1 MKKKTV
7 KLVSAVVVLGVA
19 CGAYVGVN
27 SYVSSQE
34 AKEAEEEDKSV
45 DLISLKADEVTAV
58 SFKADDADVEFD
70 RKDDSWTEK
79 SDADFP
85 VNQDTVDD
93 AVKGVASLTADQ
105 EISDVEDLSQ
115 YELDDP
121 QNTITLTT
129 ADGDTTLQVG
139 MESSNNQ
146 YYVKK
151 EDDDKNVYLVS
162 STSLEPFMGGLY
174 DFAESG
180 TFPSVT
186 SATITDV
193 KVDKED
199 GYELTQDA
207 DNLFW
212 NVSDGK
218 DTEKADTTK
227 AGNVTSAIG
236 SLAYDKFV
244 DYNCTDD
251 AKYGFDDPYAVIT
264 AKYTEDADSSD
275 TEDDSEEEETKTV
288 TVDKEITI
296 YVGDETGSDRYV
308 KVDDSKEVYTIT
320 EDSLTDILDSTISD
334 FYSLTVNYVSVNDLD
349 SLEIKSD
356 DGDHTVDVVRE
367 TAKAE
372 DEEESDTDT
381 DTSDEEN
388 TDESSA
394 ETSDESS
401 ADVDS
406 SDETTS
412 DTTTT
417 SYELDGEELD
427 ESAFTTFYNKLINMT
442 AQERLTEEYTPDG
455 EAAYT
460 FLFKDTDGNETTAE
474 YYEYDTNFY
483 AAVVGDKV
491 YLVNKMNVKELNDAY
506 QDMINR

>member
-151 EDDDKNVYLVS
+151 ADDDKNVYLVS

-236 SLAYDKFV
+236 SLSYDKFV

-320 EDSLTDILDSTISD
+320 EDSLTDILDSTVSD
-334 FYSLTVNYVSVNDLD
+334 FYSLSVNYLSVNSLD
-349 SLEIKSD
+349 SLEVKTPN
-356 DGDHTVDVVRE
+356 GDHTVTVTRE
-367 TAKAE
+367 TTKDSDDEDAE
-372 DEEESDTDT
+372 
-381 DTSDEEN
+381 
-388 TDESSA
+388 
-394 ETSDESS
+394 
-401 ADVDS
+401 
-406 SDETTS
+406 ETTTVS
-412 DTTTT
+412 CKLDGADLDDTT
-417 SYELDGEELD
+417 
-427 ESAFTTFYNKLINMT
+427 FTTFYNKLINMT
-442 AQERLTEEYTPDG
+442 AQQRLTEDYTPEG
-455 EAAYT
+455 NPAYT
-460 FLFKDTDGNETTAE
+460 FVFKDTDGNETTAE

-491 YLVNKMNVKELNDAY
+491 YLVNKMNIRDMDEAY
-506 QDMINR
+506 QKVINQDKETDSEEE

>member
-7 KLVSAVVVLGVA
+7 KLVSAVVALGVV

-45 DLISLKADEVTAV
+45 DLVKLKADDVTAV

-70 RKDDSWTEK
+70 KKDDSWTEK

-85 VNQDTVDD
+85 VNQDTVDN

-115 YELDDP
+115 YDLDDP

-151 EDDDKNVYLVS
+151 ADDDKNVYRVS

-193 KVDKED
+193 KVDKEE
-199 GYELTQDA
+199 GYELTQDT

-227 AGNVTSAIG
+227 AGTVTSAIG
-236 SLAYDKFV
+236 SLVYDKFV

-251 AKYGFDDPYAVIT
+251 AKYGFDDPYAVVT
-264 AKYTEDADSSD
+264 VKYSEEEAVESDED
-275 TEDDSEEEETKTV
+275 TEDTDSSEDEQDTQTVEKTL
-288 TVDKEITI
+288 TI
-296 YVGDETGSDRYV
+296 YVGDETGDDRYV

-320 EDSLTDILDSTISD
+320 KDSLTDILNSTAAD
-334 FYSLTVNYVSVNDLD
+334 FYSLSVNYVSVNDLD
-349 SLEIKSD
+349 TLEVKSD

-367 TAKAE
+367 TVKAA
-372 DEEESDTDT
+372 DEEESDTDADST
-381 DTSDEEN
+381 D
-388 TDESSA
+388 SS
-394 ETSDESS
+394 EDSS
-401 ADVDS
+401 ADADS
-406 SDETTS
+406 SDATEA
-412 DTTTT
+412 TTT
-417 SYELDGEELD
+417 SYELDGEDMD
-427 ESAFTTFYNKLINMT
+427 ETAFTTFYNKLINIT
-442 AQERLTEEYTPDG
+442 AQERLTEKYTPEGD
-455 EAAYT
+455 AAYT
-460 FLFKDTDGNETTAE
+460 FIFKDTDGNEITAE

>member
-45 DLISLKADEVTAV
+45 DLISLKADDVTAV

-70 RKDDSWTEK
+70 KKDDSWTEK

-151 EDDDKNVYLVS
+151 VDDDKNVYLVA

-244 DYNCTDD
+244 DYNCMDD
-251 AKYGFDDPYAVIT
+251 AKYGFDDPYAVVT
-264 AKYTEDADSSD
+264 VKYT
-275 TEDDSEEEETKTV
+275 EEEETKTV

-320 EDSLTDILDSTISD
+320 EDSLTDILDSTVSD
-334 FYSLTVNYVSVNDLD
+334 FYSLSVNYLSVNSLD
-349 SLEIKSD
+349 SLEVKTPN
-356 DGDHTVDVVRE
+356 GDHTVTVTRE
-367 TAKAE
+367 TTKDSDDE
-372 DEEESDTDT
+372 DTE
-381 DTSDEEN
+381 
-388 TDESSA
+388 
-394 ETSDESS
+394 
-401 ADVDS
+401 
-406 SDETTS
+406 ETTTVS
-412 DTTTT
+412 CKLDGADLDDTT
-417 SYELDGEELD
+417 
-427 ESAFTTFYNKLINMT
+427 FTTFYNKLINMT
-442 AQERLTEEYTPDG
+442 AQQRLTEDYTPEGDP
-455 EAAYT
+455 AYT
-460 FLFKDTDGNETTAE
+460 FVFKDTDGNETTAE

-491 YLVNKMNVKELNDAY
+491 YLVNKMNIRDMDEAY
-506 QDMINR
+506 QKVINQDKETDSEEE

>member
-7 KLVSAVVVLGVA
+7 KLISAVVVLGVA

-34 AKEAEEEDKSV
+34 AKEAEKENKSV
-45 DLISLKADEVTAV
+45 DLISLKADAVTAV

-70 RKDDSWTEK
+70 KKDDSWTEK

-151 EDDDKNVYLVS
+151 ADDDKNVYLVS

-193 KVDKED
+193 KVDKEE
-199 GYELTQDA
+199 GYELTQDT

-227 AGNVTSAIG
+227 AGTVTSAIG
-236 SLAYDKFV
+236 SLVYDKFV

-251 AKYGFDDPYAVIT
+251 AKYGFDDPYAVVT
-264 AKYTEDADSSD
+264 VKYSEEEAVESDED
-275 TEDDSEEEETKTV
+275 TEDTDSSEDEQDTQTVEKTL
-288 TVDKEITI
+288 TI
-296 YVGDETGSDRYV
+296 YVGDETGDDRYV

-320 EDSLTDILDSTISD
+320 KDSLTDILNSTAAD
-334 FYSLTVNYVSVNDLD
+334 FYSLSVNYVSVNDLD
-349 SLEIKSD
+349 TLEVKSD

-367 TAKAE
+367 TVKAE
-372 DEEESDTDT
+372 DEEESDTDADST
-381 DTSDEEN
+381 D
-388 TDESSA
+388 SS
-394 ETSDESS
+394 EDSS
-401 ADVDS
+401 ADADS
-406 SDETTS
+406 SDATEA
-412 DTTTT
+412 TTT
-417 SYELDGEELD
+417 SYELDGEDMD
-427 ESAFTTFYNKLINMT
+427 ETAFTTFYNKLINIT
-442 AQERLTEEYTPDG
+442 AQERLTEKYTPEGD
-455 EAAYT
+455 AAYT
-460 FLFKDTDGNETTAE
+460 FIFKDTDGNEITAE

>member
-7 KLVSAVVVLGVA
+7 KLVSAVVALGVV

-45 DLISLKADEVTAV
+45 DLVKLKADDVTAV

-70 RKDDSWTEK
+70 KKDDSWTEK

-85 VNQDTVDD
+85 VNQDTVDN

-105 EISDVEDLSQ
+105 EISDIEDLSQ
-115 YELDDP
+115 YDLDDP

-151 EDDDKNVYLVS
+151 ADDDKNVYLVS

-186 SATITDV
+186 SATITDI
-193 KVDKED
+193 KVDKEE
-199 GYELTQDA
+199 GYGLTQDA

-227 AGNVTSAIG
+227 AGTVTSAIG

-251 AKYGFDDPYAVIT
+251 AKYGFDDPYAVVT
-264 AKYTEDADSSD
+264 VKYSEEEAVESDED
-275 TEDDSEEEETKTV
+275 TEDTDSSEDEQDTQTVEKTL
-288 TVDKEITI
+288 TI
-296 YVGDETGSDRYV
+296 YVGDETGDDRYV

-320 EDSLTDILDSTISD
+320 KDSLTDILNSTAAD
-334 FYSLTVNYVSVNDLD
+334 FYSLSVNYVSVNDLD
-349 SLEIKSD
+349 TLEVKSD

-367 TAKAE
+367 TVKAE
-372 DEEESDTDT
+372 DEEESDADADSTD
-381 DTSDEEN
+381 
-388 TDESSA
+388 SS
-394 ETSDESS
+394 EDSS
-401 ADVDS
+401 ADADS
-406 SDETTS
+406 SDATE
-412 DTTTT
+412 TTTT
-417 SYELDGEELD
+417 SYELDGEDMD
-427 ESAFTTFYNKLINMT
+427 ETAFTTFYNKLINIT
-442 AQERLTEEYTPDG
+442 AQECQ
-455 EAAYT
+455 
-460 FLFKDTDGNETTAE
+460 FF
-474 YYEYDTNFY
+474 
-483 AAVVGDKV
+483 
-491 YLVNKMNVKELNDAY
+491 
-506 QDMINR
+506 